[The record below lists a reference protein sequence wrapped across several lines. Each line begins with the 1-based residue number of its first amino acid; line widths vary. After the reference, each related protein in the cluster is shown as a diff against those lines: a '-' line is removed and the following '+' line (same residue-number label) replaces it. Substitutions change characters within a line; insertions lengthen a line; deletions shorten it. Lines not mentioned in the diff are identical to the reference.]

1 MSGSTFGH
9 LFKVTTWGE
18 SHGPALGAVID
29 GCPGGLSLSCLEDI
43 QPFLN
48 RRKPGKHEVCSSRKE
63 ADQVHILSG
72 LFEGLTTGAPISLII
87 ENQDFVKE
95 DYENIKN
102 IYRPGHADYTYFSKY
117 GVRDYYGGGRS
128 SGRETAARVS
138 AGAVALKILN
148 ELGIHVHAF
157 TRSIGP
163 YESKAIIID
172 YLATITNPLCMPNDD
187 QFLLALDYV
196 KKCKE
201 AGDSTGGVIECHVS
215 GLPAGIGEPVFD
227 KLEAV
232 LAHGLMSIGAVRAFE
247 VGDGF
252 SCSRAKGS
260 EFNDSILDIQ
270 LPEIEKKTNHSG
282 GINGGISD
290 GSKITIRAY
299 IKPTPSIQMNQSS
312 VTTSGEPV
320 TFSTTGRHDAV
331 IVPRAVVVVEAMTA
345 ITLIDLVFEQ
355 MHGKMDLLVQ
365 FFQSS
370 NS

>member
-29 GCPGGLSLSCLEDI
+29 GCPAGLPLSSLDDI

-48 RRKPGKHEVCSSRKE
+48 RRKPGQHELNSSRKE
-63 ADQVHILSG
+63 PDQVHILSG
-72 LFEGLTTGAPISLII
+72 LFEGLTTGAPINLII
-87 ENQDFVKE
+87 ENEEFIKE

-138 AGAVALKILN
+138 AGGVAMKILN
-148 ELGIHVHAF
+148 ELGVEVHAF

-163 YESKAIIID
+163 YESKATEID
-172 YLATITNPLCMPNDD
+172 YLKTITNPLCMPEDD

-196 KKCKE
+196 KECKK
-201 AGDSTGGVIECHVS
+201 AGDSAGGVVECHIS

-232 LAHGLMSIGAVRAFE
+232 LGHGLLSIGAVRAFE

-252 SCSRAKGS
+252 KCSKAKGS
-260 EFNDSILDIQ
+260 EFNDSILSTNAHE
-270 LPEIEKKTNHSG
+270 LKKETNHSG
-282 GINGGISD
+282 GILGGISD
-290 GSKITIRAY
+290 GSKITIRAH
-299 IKPTPSIQMNQSS
+299 IKPTPSIELMQSS
-312 VTTSGEPV
+312 ITTSGEQV
-320 TFSTTGRHDAV
+320 SFSTPGRHDSV

-345 ITLIDLVFEQ
+345 ITLVDLLFDQ
-355 MHGKMDLLVQ
+355 MHAKIDLLVR

-370 NS
+370 KG